1 MTNFSINHLC
11 WLQHFYFYLLCLV
24 INTKFCL
31 LMLLYYLS
39 IYYVYLFIIGLN
51 CNFCYFL
58 LFLLL
63 VNLHFI
69 FLGYFIHL
77 CHLLS
82 RILKFLP
89 SIKDLKFTILFL
101 IFFHQNKIRI
111 FQFYHY
117 ILIKS
122 YGAIEDLLIFVCMLL
137 YAILKSF
144 Y

>member
-1 MTNFSINHLC
+1 MLAFLKRSIL
-11 WLQHFYFYLLCLV
+11 
-24 INTKFCL
+24 I
-31 LMLLYYLS
+31 
-39 IYYVYLFIIGLN
+39 
-51 CNFCYFL
+51 FCYFL

-69 FLGYFIHL
+69 FLGYLTHL

-111 FQFYHY
+111 FQFYRY